1 GVSRA
6 ASGGLQSKGIVMADK
21 KKKPAAKKTETKRTT
36 AKRRTA
42 IPVSAARTKTTT
54 PVMRVVA
61 PPVENIEPTQDA
73 IARRAFENW
82 MLYVRLA
89 NDPGANWLDAE
100 QQLRRELNP
109 Q

>member
-1 GVSRA
+1 
-6 ASGGLQSKGIVMADK
+6 MADK
-21 KKKPAAKKTETKRTT
+21 KKPASKKAEPKKTT

-42 IPVSAARTKTTT
+42 IPVSAARAKTTA
-54 PVMRVVA
+54 PIMRVVA
-61 PPVENIEPTQDA
+61 APVEPVEPTREA

-82 MLYVRLA
+82 MLYLRLA
-89 NDPGANWLDAE
+89 NDPVANWLEAE

>member
-1 GVSRA
+1 
-6 ASGGLQSKGIVMADK
+6 MADK
-21 KKKPAAKKTETKRTT
+21 KKKPVVKKAIVKKTT

-42 IPVSAARTKTTT
+42 IPVTAVRTAIKA
-54 PVMRVVA
+54 PIMRVVA
-61 PPVENIEPTQDA
+61 PPVGAVEPTQEA

-82 MLYVRLA
+82 MLYLRLA
-89 NDPGANWLDAE
+89 NDPVANWLEAE

>member
-1 GVSRA
+1 
-6 ASGGLQSKGIVMADK
+6 MADK
-21 KKKPAAKKTETKRTT
+21 KKKPVAKKSAVKKTT
-36 AKRRTA
+36 TKRRTA
-42 IPVSAARTKTTT
+42 IPISAARTTTKT

-61 PPVENIEPTQDA
+61 PQVEAAEPPQEE

-89 NDPGANWLDAE
+89 NDPVANWLEAE